1 MCVCVC
7 VCVLSCSVM
16 STSLQP
22 YGLQPPRLLCPW
34 NSPGKNP
41 GVGFHFLLQRIFPT
55 QGLNPSLLHLLHWQA
70 DSLPLSHPGSLIK
83 FASNQ
88 YAFKLQR
95 ALIVELKIVVCLLGN
110 GIIVQLSSVS
120 VVSDSL

>member
-1 MCVCVC
+1 MC
-7 VCVLSCSVM
+7 VCVLSYSVM

-55 QGLNPSLLHLLHWQA
+55 QGLNPSLLHLLHWQV